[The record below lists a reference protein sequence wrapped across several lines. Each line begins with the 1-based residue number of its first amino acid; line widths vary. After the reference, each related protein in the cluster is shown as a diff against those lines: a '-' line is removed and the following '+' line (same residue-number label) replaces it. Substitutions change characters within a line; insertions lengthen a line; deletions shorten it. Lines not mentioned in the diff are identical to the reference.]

1 MLNIINIL
9 QPQNTIRNAHA
20 IQTSTLTPRS
30 ARRCA
35 NLRTVPKET
44 TKIEGGIVTF
54 TKGSVT
60 TMQFQDDYTLISA
73 SDLDGIIK
81 VG

>member
-20 IQTSTLTPRS
+20 IQASTLTPRS